1 MSNHVDIDSIKIDL
15 KLDDNIDNIRIVDI
29 VDWESLWILKI
40 IIEIVVLSSV

>member
-29 VDWESLWILKI
+29 VDWESFWILKI
-40 IIEIVVLSSV
+40 SIEIVVLSSV